1 MSIMIFWQP
10 SIVSTHLFVT
20 DDFCLENKYDDDDD
34 IVGDLCIDW
43 EASGCTEWWGS
54 LQIQLCILRN
64 NTTATRSR
72 SSNQRNYPWKCL
84 FV

>member
-34 IVGDLCIDW
+34 IVGDLCID
-43 EASGCTEWWGS
+43 
-54 LQIQLCILRN
+54 
-64 NTTATRSR
+64 
-72 SSNQRNYPWKCL
+72 
-84 FV
+84 